1 MVWKRIQRQKLKNYQ
16 EDFIFNDPLK
26 MNLYRRKIANDL
38 VPTELPSKGPNDKH
52 GPKTRPINRLPGS
65 NLPFLQGPSRLPIR
79 VRFKLF
85 KILPLHSRSPN
96 KNLTSSLESL
106 SQYLRRSH
114 RNQSLSH
121 RLRLHLRSPPS
132 HRRQEHRN
140 RRWISHHSRLRSRS
154 EPDLVTGKALDR
166 IRKGSSDSRI
176 SEASSN
182 GNPCLRSSQPSRSV
196 WDSKNSDWW
205 A

>member
-1 MVWKRIQRQKLKNYQ
+1 
-16 EDFIFNDPLK
+16 

-121 RLRLHLRSPPS
+121 RLRLHLRSPLLIDVKNTGTVDGS
-132 HRRQEHRN
+132 HTILVFAAAPNQIWSPEKHLIGFEKVHLIAGSQKRVRMGIHVCDHLSRVDQFGTRRIPTGEHKLHIGDLTHS
-140 RRWISHHSRLRSRS
+140 ISLHV
-154 EPDLVTGKALDR
+154 DLQDIKF
-166 IRKGSSDSRI
+166 
-176 SEASSN
+176 
-182 GNPCLRSSQPSRSV
+182 
-196 WDSKNSDWW
+196 
-205 A
+205 